1 MKKIFVVLNLLLLMI
16 VFGYSVIKE
25 EKNLK
30 KATFYIKTVP
40 VDPRPLIQGD
50 YMVLNYDIAE
60 SARMEIGNIR
70 KGYIRIKI
78 NDLKIAE
85 FIRID
90 EEYLPPSN
98 NEISI
103 QFQKNGSNI
112 DIGVNSYLFQ
122 EGTGNKFQKAQ
133 YAEVI
138 ELKNGKLRLKNLLD
152 KDFIKIK

>member
-40 VDPRPLIQGD
+40 ADPRSLIQGD